1 MKGLQSLYFI
11 WEAFGALLRTL
22 SFSGRGG
29 NVLSWF
35 LYIIIS
41 LLPVLVPGWWKRR
54 RKYRMHGRDLL
65 LPILS
70 VYTFYLLYA
79 FINPGLLSSRM
90 PAGIG
95 MDGALPCL
103 KAIYGGLWLSLL
115 ASWLLLT
122 WIGRLNEEEILDRKR
137 FLYQGMGLLLTAAMV
152 LVGAGLLY
160 STGMELYGRLA
171 KLQANASAMEWIS
184 ETPVGGEVIG
194 WDTAFVILRVILR
207 LLPACFL
214 LGIFYRI
221 KSLLKAMEQEPFGEG
236 EVCAAKRLAD
246 VSRNAVTASVFCDL
260 IWNGALFFCT
270 EKLTSVD
277 YQWQLSLFPLLAA
290 FGALILARYLRE
302 AGELKRDNEMII

>member
-1 MKGLQSLYFI
+1 MKGLQIIYFI
-11 WEAFGALLRTL
+11 WETFGALLRTL
-22 SFSGRGG
+22 SLSGRVG

-35 LYIIIS
+35 LYILIS
-41 LLPVLVPGWWKRR
+41 LLPVLIPGWWMRR
-54 RKYRMHGRDLL
+54 RKYQMHGRDLL
-65 LPILS
+65 LPLLS
-70 VYTFYLLYA
+70 AYTFYLLYA
-79 FINPGLLSSRM
+79 FINPSLLSSRM

-95 MDGALPCL
+95 MDGALPYL
-103 KAIYGGLWLSLL
+103 KAVYGGLWLSLL

-171 KLQANASAMEWIS
+171 KLQANAPTMEWG
-184 ETPVGGEVIG
+184 PGAPAGGKTIG
-194 WDTAFVILRVILR
+194 WDTAFAILWAALR

-214 LGIFYRI
+214 LGIFYHI
-221 KSLLKAMEQEPFGEG
+221 KGLLKATEKEPFGEG
-236 EVCAAKRLAD
+236 EVCAAKKLAD
-246 VSRNAVTASVFCDL
+246 VSRNAVAASVFCDL
-260 IWNGALFFCT
+260 IWNGALFFCA
-270 EKLTSVD
+270 EKLTNVD
-277 YQWQLSLFPLLAA
+277 YQWELSLFPLLAA